1 MFAPTFFHSST
12 DYHSLDTRRIRL
24 EPRSHRLASR
34 QPLSTTTNDQ
44 TNFLSNKASV
54 NGDTFFPEQQPL
66 HTATL
71 DRVTYRGNSRKQTHQ
86 TGGKYSQTNGLE
98 SRRYHTIGKTGS
110 GLNQRNRE
118 IQESMNGGNG
128 LPSSHSMMVDPLY
141 KRSNY
146 TSNTTDSFF
155 YRTNGTSGRTHG
167 EADRPRRPKSTERLV
182 DDVDRNEYCDF
193 RRERP
198 RRREERA
205 AVKSPRNG
213 VTPCYAGEEKHRRQ
227 QNEENKMQELT
238 NEMFY
243 KVMTAMSE
251 PKKEQHRAT
260 EKRKDKHGRRP
271 HSAPVLDI
279 DHPTEESKKCSH
291 RNRKPAPPPPAY
303 QDPAVA
309 PLPKYRPPPPVPTTN
324 VLEVEN
330 NNKIILKVRL
340 SIRKIRIPN
349 FSIFSKNPLKR
360 YVKF

>member
-1 MFAPTFFHSST
+1 
-12 DYHSLDTRRIRL
+12 
-24 EPRSHRLASR
+24 
-34 QPLSTTTNDQ
+34 
-44 TNFLSNKASV
+44 
-54 NGDTFFPEQQPL
+54 
-66 HTATL
+66 
-71 DRVTYRGNSRKQTHQ
+71 
-86 TGGKYSQTNGLE
+86 
-98 SRRYHTIGKTGS
+98 
-110 GLNQRNRE
+110 
-118 IQESMNGGNG
+118 MNGGG

-146 TSNTTDSFF
+146 TSTTTDSFF
-155 YRTNGTSGRTHG
+155 YRTNGTSGRSQHG
-167 EADRPRRPKSTERLV
+167 EPRRPKSTERLV

-205 AVKSPRNG
+205 AVK
-213 VTPCYAGEEKHRRQ
+213 CYVGEEKQRRQQ
-227 QNEENKMQELT
+227 QNEESKMQELT

-251 PKKEQHRAT
+251 PKKEQHRAA
-260 EKRKDKHGRRP
+260 EKRRDKHGRRP

-279 DHPTEESKKCSH
+279 DHPTEESRKCSH

-330 NNKIILKVRL
+330 NNKIILKVRF
-340 SIRKIRIPN
+340 
-349 FSIFSKNPLKR
+349 FSSEISSEDHA
-360 YVKF
+360 Y